1 MKAFLI
7 PNSINLLFLPVQVAV
22 MAVLDFQQSV
32 VVDNTEV
39 VDRVETK
46 KKRPF
51 LSFFEVSADASVA
64 KMPRMTPDITFMF
77 YQTET
82 SLISKVI

>member
-1 MKAFLI
+1 M
-7 PNSINLLFLPVQVAV
+7 NLFFLPVQVAV
-22 MAVLDFQQSV
+22 MAVLDFQQRV
-32 VVDNTEV
+32 VVLNTEV

-46 KKRPF
+46 KNRPF
-51 LSFFEVSADASVA
+51 LSFFEVSAEARVA

-82 SLISKVI
+82 